1 HKTGCARCEGY
12 YRIDKADKARHVQD
26 AATAA
31 AAAESNEPSKGRQV
45 SRENRASN
53 RRIISFFQ
61 ASDAGDLLK
70 LNQLKTRKK
79 QLRFGRSQIHEWGLF
94 AREPI
99 AADEMVIEY
108 VGQTIRQTVADEREH
123 RYEKIGIGSSYLFR
137 IDDNYIIDAT
147 KCGNLARFINH
158 SCSPNCYAKIISLE
172 SQKKIVIYS
181 KYDIQVNEE
190 ITYDYKFPIEDVK
203 IPCHCGA
210 LQCRGALN

>member
-1 HKTGCARCEGY
+1 M
-12 YRIDKADKARHVQD
+12 Q
-26 AATAA
+26 
-31 AAAESNEPSKGRQV
+31 
-45 SRENRASN
+45 
-53 RRIISFFQ
+53 
-61 ASDAGDLLK
+61 
-70 LNQLKTRKK
+70 TRKK
-79 QLRFGRSQIHEWGLF
+79 QLRFGRSKIHEWGLF

-158 SCSPNCYAKIISLE
+158 SCSVSCGLSIVYILLFTKSAISYRNINYFLFYCYLQPNCYAKIISLE

-210 LQCRGALN
+210 QQCRGTLNQGSISFTVFVMQQIIL